1 MITEFRRVYRELFA
15 LVEARGHGAIG
26 RIQAEA
32 GLGESYLRDLRE
44 RLAAGRERR
53 YDLAALL
60 RILRVLGVDPGA
72 FFGKIFGSRDPIA
85 LTQLESHRLG
95 EPQEVVARVR
105 DLLLLEEWQ
114 PLAELPEHVRR
125 LDAHRYRDA
134 REAGRFARTGLEEV
148 AAGLCPLA
156 WGIPLLGVYGSAL
169 RMTED
174 HDEALQALVTAL
186 ELAERFDDQ
195 TALGDLLQRLAYA
208 VADRCGDYLRS
219 ARLAARATDFHL
231 LAGDMNAV
239 GQTFVDRG
247 RWLYQL
253 GRLEEAIR
261 IQGRALEL
269 LEADEHKYRFSALQI
284 LGLSHLEL
292 EELERAQEFAASA
305 AELAPR
311 VGSWLA
317 AKLLRLQARIAVARR
332 KYPEAEEL
340 LREAIEVFSPISAG
354 EAAPATAELVR
365 VQLLQERE
373 DEALETASTMAQFI
387 IPLEERSPAAAA
399 AALDLLS
406 CGQAGGEISMELVE
420 RVTGVLDEEGARPN
434 GRAPSGRSGP

>member
-1 MITEFRRVYRELFA
+1 MIAELRRIYRELDA

-26 RIQAEA
+26 RIQTAA
-32 GLGESYLRDLRE
+32 GLGESYIRDLRE
-44 RLAAGRERR
+44 RLAAGKDRR

-60 RILRVLGVDPGA
+60 RILKVLGVDPGA

-95 EPQEVVARVR
+95 ELPEVVARVK
-105 DLLLLEEWQ
+105 DLLLLEEWR
-114 PLAELPEHVRR
+114 PLAGLPEHVRR
-125 LDAHRYRDA
+125 LDAHRYRNA

-148 AAGLCPLA
+148 AAGLRPLA
-156 WGIPLLGVYGSAL
+156 WGIPLLAVYGSAM

-174 HDEALQALVTAL
+174 HDEALQTLVTAL
-186 ELAERFDDQ
+186 ELAERSGDQ

-208 VADRCGDYLRS
+208 VADRCGDCRRA

-239 GQTFVDRG
+239 GKTFVDRG
-247 RWLYQL
+247 RWLYEL

-269 LEADEHKYRFSALQI
+269 LVADEHHFRFSALQI

-292 EELERAQEFAASA
+292 GDPERAHEYAGRA

-317 AKLLRLQARIAVARR
+317 AKLLRLRARIAIDRR
-332 KYPEAEEL
+332 QYPEAEEF
-340 LREAIEVFSPISAG
+340 LREAIEVFAPISAG
-354 EAAPATAELVR
+354 EAAPATVELVR
-365 VQLLQERE
+365 VQLLQEHA
-373 DEALETASTMAQFI
+373 DEARETARTMAQFI
-387 IPLEERSPAAAA
+387 IPLEEKSPAAAA
-399 AALDLLS
+399 AALDLLNYAH
-406 CGQAGGEISMELVE
+406 AGGGIPMELVE
-420 RVTGVLDEEGARPN
+420 RVAGILEEERARP
-434 GRAPSGRSGP
+434 